1 MGRISSQ
8 IRLAVHVVLACL
20 RRCSADLEKTSAS
33 ITVAGLF
40 QVRQQE
46 SKGLEQDTYRK
57 SGGGAELRKAAGQ
70 HQAAVSFF
78 GQSGCNMPGDA
89 GGAEGELARPRPP
102 PLCTLDHHSHPTLAV
117 CLRSSGGKARRCHRY
132 SYYSWK
138 LHVCTGSL
146 RRPRFGRARA
156 AAQLGK
162 PSRVAA
168 RGALAGAVVH
178 GAALGRAGAR
188 PARPSR
194 SPRAHPLRSRCWGE
208 PGAAGGR
215 LWDACATV
223 IMRNVKSRHPPPRRR
238 GPSQEARGR

>member
-20 RRCSADLEKTSAS
+20 RRCSADLENPSATIS
-33 ITVAGLF
+33 AAGGF

-102 PLCTLDHHSHPTLAV
+102 PLCTLDHHSPSRARRV
-117 CLRSSGGKARRCHRY
+117 PQELRWQGKAVSSILILLVEAARVHGVAATAALRQCTSRGAARQAEPRRG
-132 SYYSWK
+132 SW
-138 LHVCTGSL
+138 CSRGRCGAWSGSWPSWSSPSMPITQPTRTAPSVPL
-146 RRPRFGRARA
+146 LGRAR
-156 AAQLGK
+156 
-162 PSRVAA
+162 
-168 RGALAGAVVH
+168 
-178 GAALGRAGAR
+178 GR
-188 PARPSR
+188 
-194 SPRAHPLRSRCWGE
+194 W
-208 PGAAGGR
+208 
-215 LWDACATV
+215 
-223 IMRNVKSRHPPPRRR
+223 
-238 GPSQEARGR
+238 GPSVGCMRDCYNAKRKIATPSAT